1 MRSTA
6 TSRCPLVLD
15 AIKRA
20 GAKGNDRK
28 AVLSQLLG
36 TKGRKSVLGTYS
48 IDSTGDSSITDY
60 GAYKIK
66 SGELSFFKTVK
77 AQP

>member
-1 MRSTA
+1 MS
-6 TSRCPLVLD
+6 LVRA

-20 GAKGNDRK
+20 GAQGNNREAVRK
-28 AVLSQLLG
+28 QLFN

-66 SGELSFFKTVK
+66 NGELSFFKTVK
-77 AQP
+77 AKP